1 MLRRAISGLG
11 RSLITAGVL
20 LLLFVVY
27 QLWGTG
33 IATAQSQSD
42 LRKDLTNQGL
52 NFDPVPS
59 ELVNGDGSAIVTV
72 PAAPNSSDPN
82 PSDPNPN
89 ASDPTD
95 SVPVTDDIPPVTDG
109 STAANTVA
117 PSTAPPTTAF
127 GQELVSHN
135 KTTKRVNINPGDAI
149 GRLVIPRISLDD
161 VIVSG
166 ADKESLKKG
175 PGHYAKTPMPGEH
188 GNAAIACHRTT
199 FGAPC
204 FRLDELQV
212 GDPILI
218 LSKTSG
224 RWFRY
229 NVRKQFVVTP
239 DQNEVLLADGDKNT
253 LTMTTCNPRYSA
265 KQRLVILAD
274 LVGEAVEA
282 DISVVEQDPLAA
294 QLQAQR
300 DAKNGITTT
309 AAVTVPPTTLAG
321 TSEGTVDTTAAGSN
335 PSSVTTAGD
344 GLGSENDPAVV
355 GPDSGQTVG
364 TDTNPTAPSLDG
376 RTESDKTYNVWFL
389 RGNGSAWVNSM
400 MWALVCAAIWI
411 VAWLVAHD
419 RRKLFVRFAVYSVG
433 FAVFFI
439 PALYFC
445 FVNVSRLLPE
455 AV

>member
-11 RSLITAGVL
+11 RSLITSGVL

-42 LRKDLTNQGL
+42 LRNDLTKQGL

-59 ELVNGDGSAIVTV
+59 ELVSGDGSAIVTV
-72 PAAPNSSDPN
+72 PVQRGQDGSGSETTLPAVSTAA
-82 PSDPNPN
+82 
-89 ASDPTD
+89 D
-95 SVPVTDDIPPVTDG
+95 SVPGTGT
-109 STAANTVA
+109 TV
-117 PSTAPPTTAF
+117 PTAPPTTAF
-127 GQELVSHN
+127 GQELISHN
-135 KTTKRVNINPGDAI
+135 KTTKRVNINAGDAI

-175 PGHYAKTPMPGEH
+175 PGHYAKTPMPGEA

-204 FRLDELQV
+204 FRLDELKV

-218 LSKTSG
+218 LSKVSG

-239 DQNEVLLADGDKNT
+239 EQNEVLLPDGNKNT

-282 DISVVEQDPLAA
+282 DINVVEQDPLAA
-294 QLQAQR
+294 QLKAQR

-309 AAVTVPPTTLAG
+309 AAVSTAPGTTPGGSVAPTTDGL
-321 TSEGTVDTTAAGSN
+321 
-335 PSSVTTAGD
+335 GD
-344 GLGSENDPAVV
+344 GLGSDGDPSVSV
-355 GPDSGQTVG
+355 PSSTVSDSGQTVG
-364 TDTNPTAPSLDG
+364 ATTPNSSAPRLDG
-376 RTESDKTYNVWFL
+376 RIESTKTYKVWFL
-389 RGNGSAWVNSM
+389 RGSASAWVNSL
-400 MWALVCAAIWI
+400 MWALICAAIWV
-411 VAWLVAHD
+411 VAWLIAHP
-419 RRKLFVRFAVYSVG
+419 RRQLFIRWGTYAIG

-439 PALYFC
+439 PALYIC
-445 FVNVSRLLPE
+445 FVNLSRLLPE

>member
-11 RSLITAGVL
+11 RSLITMGVL
-20 LLLFVVY
+20 LLLFVAY

-42 LRKDLTNQGL
+42 LRNDLTKQGL

-59 ELVNGDGSAIVTV
+59 ELVTGDGTAIVTV
-72 PAAPNSSDPN
+72 PVITAPDSTGPDSTGPDSTGPTEVAN
-82 PSDPNPN
+82 PSD
-89 ASDPTD
+89 T
-95 SVPVTDDIPPVTDG
+95 VP
-109 STAANTVA
+109 
-117 PSTAPPTTAF
+117 PSTAPPTTVF
-127 GQELVSHN
+127 GKELVSHN
-135 KTTKRVNINPGDAI
+135 KTTKRVSISPGDAI

-175 PGHYAKTPMPGEH
+175 PGHYAKTPMPGES

-204 FRLDELQV
+204 FRLDELKV

-229 NVRKQFVVTP
+229 NVRKLFVVTP
-239 DQNEVLLADGDKNT
+239 EQNEVLLPDGDKNT

-265 KQRLVILAD
+265 KQRLVIRAD

-282 DISVVEQDPLAA
+282 DINVVEQDPLAA
-294 QLQAQR
+294 QLKAQR
-300 DAKNGITTT
+300 DAKNGI
-309 AAVTVPPTTLAG
+309 ATTL
-321 TSEGTVDTTAAGSN
+321 TPDPSTTLTGTVDTT
-335 PSSVTTAGD
+335 PSGTTNDD
-344 GLGSENDPAVV
+344 GLGGEADPSGSPTTVQ
-355 GPDSGQTVG
+355 DSGQTVG
-364 TDTNPTAPSLDG
+364 AANPTAPRLDG
-376 RTESDKTYNVWFL
+376 RTESTKTYKVWFL
-389 RGNGSAWVNSM
+389 RGNASAWVNSIL
-400 MWALVCAAIWI
+400 WALICAVVWI
-411 VAWLVAHD
+411 VSWLMAH
-419 RRKLFVRFAVYSVG
+419 RLRKLFARFAVYGVG

-439 PALYFC
+439 PALYIC
-445 FVNVSRLLPE
+445 FVNLSRLLPE